1 MKKILISA
9 FAYMAAA
16 MGFAQSNDPI
26 IMTINGK
33 QITRSEFE
41 YSYNKNNSDGVI
53 DKKSVEDY
61 VPLFVNFKLKVLA
74 AEDAKFD
81 TLTSV
86 KNDLMSYREQMLLPT
101 VVDSSYIEREAYSQY
116 KRYVDRYAGEDVLTA
131 SHILVLMRQDA
142 TPEQQKVAKERIDSI
157 YRALNNGADFAELAK
172 KCSDDKGSAARG
184 GSLGQFVKGQMIPEF
199 ENAAFKLQAGQ
210 VSAPFKSSV
219 GWHIIKMIDRHQIQ
233 IQSYDYY
240 HNDILKNLKARGI
253 QKISANH
260 YIDSLANKEGVSRQV
275 IIDREF
281 DKLIARDMDQK
292 YLSQEYYDG
301 TLMYEIV
308 KTTIWDV
315 AAQDEAGIAQYFAKN
330 KKKYKWDSPRFKG
343 ILIRAKQPGII
354 EGAKQLIKKEKD
366 DNKWGQ
372 MIVDK
377 YNTDSLIVVRI
388 EHGIYKQGDSNNVDI
403 LQFGKDGEIKKQG
416 GFDYVDTYGRMISKP
431 ETYKD
436 VRAQVVSDYQ
446 SVKEQ
451 EWVEQ
456 LRAKYPV
463 SVDKSVL
470 KTVNN
475 H

>member
-240 HNDILKNLKARGI
+240 HNEITLPLYSKLTDE
-253 QKISANH
+253 QVD
-260 YIDSLANKEGVSRQV
+260 YI
-275 IIDREF
+275 
-281 DKLIARDMDQK
+281 
-292 YLSQEYYDG
+292 
-301 TLMYEIV
+301 
-308 KTTIWDV
+308 
-315 AAQDEAGIAQYFAKN
+315 
-330 KKKYKWDSPRFKG
+330 
-343 ILIRAKQPGII
+343 
-354 EGAKQLIKKEKD
+354 IK
-366 DNKWGQ
+366 
-372 MIVDK
+372 
-377 YNTDSLIVVRI
+377 S
-388 EHGIYKQGDSNNVDI
+388 
-403 LQFGKDGEIKKQG
+403 FIK
-416 GFDYVDTYGRMISKP
+416 
-431 ETYKD
+431 
-436 VRAQVVSDYQ
+436 
-446 SVKEQ
+446 
-451 EWVEQ
+451 
-456 LRAKYPV
+456 
-463 SVDKSVL
+463 VL
-470 KTVNN
+470 KDIGLC
-475 H
+475 